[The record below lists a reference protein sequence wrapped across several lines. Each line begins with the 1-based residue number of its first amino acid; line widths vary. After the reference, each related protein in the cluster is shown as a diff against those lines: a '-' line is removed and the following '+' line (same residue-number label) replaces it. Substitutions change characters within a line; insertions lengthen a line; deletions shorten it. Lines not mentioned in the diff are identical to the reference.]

1 MNLDSTQYKNLFSP
15 LAPRPQT
22 APPQS
27 PVQGGS
33 SGWNTGLN
41 LGVDQAAFTPPT
53 TGGAGVT
60 NFSGD
65 ANQIRQ
71 AMLGVFQEGVSRDLA
86 GGNQLRTLSGYLT
99 QLSAGQLNSM
109 AGLLNQA
116 GTKVEQ
122 IFLLKAYAAGE
133 PWANLVQYAG
143 EMRGKSESEI
153 ISKSTMRDDADVIQQ
168 WQDSCGPTLVQTLA
182 GEADPRFAW
191 ELNKGGDLSRI
202 DPGGVANAVAGQQ
215 KQWLEQYGGV
225 AVERGGQGGAGM
237 ALTQILNDM
246 VGSLTGASYNT
257 VEVPFAP
264 SGVNAIC
271 QSLQS
276 GYDVPLRI
284 SWDQP
289 GSGQDSG
296 HFVLA
301 MSVRQG
307 VGGREIQIHDPWT
320 GKTAWVGENNIANN
334 SFAPIFGSY
343 ARLSHYYA
351 PQPNA

>member
-1 MNLDSTQYKNLFSP
+1 MTLESTPYKNLFSP
-15 LAPRPQT
+15 LTARPAAAPQP
-22 APPQS
+22 AA
-27 PVQGGS
+27 VQGGN
-33 SGWNTGLN
+33 GWSAGLN
-41 LGVDQAAFTPPT
+41 LGTDQGAFTGVAT
-53 TGGAGVT
+53 GAGPAQLG
-60 NFSGD
+60 GD
-65 ANQIRQ
+65 AGAIRQ
-71 AMLGVFQEGVSRDLA
+71 GMLAIFQEGVGRDLA
-86 GGNQLRTLSGYLT
+86 GGNQMRTLSGYLG
-99 QLSAGQLNSM
+99 QLSPGQLNSI

-143 EMRGKSESEI
+143 EMRGKSEAEI

-191 ELNKGGDLSRI
+191 ELNKSGDLAKI
-202 DPGGVANAVAGQQ
+202 DPRGANTQIADQQ

-246 VGSLTGASYNT
+246 VGTLAGATYAT
-257 VEVPFAP
+257 VEAP
-264 SGVNAIC
+264 SPAAAITPIA
-271 QSLQS
+271 QSLQA

-307 VGGREIQIHDPWT
+307 ASGRELQIHDPWT
-320 GKTAWVGENNIANN
+320 GKTAWVGENQIANN
-334 SFAPIFGSY
+334 SFQPIFGSY
-343 ARLSHYYA
+343 ARLSHYYQ
-351 PQPNA
+351 PQPTA